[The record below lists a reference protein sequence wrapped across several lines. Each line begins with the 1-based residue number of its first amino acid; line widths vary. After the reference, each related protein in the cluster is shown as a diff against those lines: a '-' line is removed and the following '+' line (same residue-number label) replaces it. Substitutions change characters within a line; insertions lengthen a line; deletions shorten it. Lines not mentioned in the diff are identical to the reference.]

1 MIIETKNK
9 KINLVL
15 RTRKLADIAKR
26 LKGENFENVYFNAL
40 KDNNLEALSIII
52 YILAENEDKTNSFK
66 NNDEVYDFIDDY
78 ILENKKGYSQIFAE
92 MAEAINEEGFFN
104 RKMTKAELKE
114 KISNPLS
121 AVNMND
127 IIKNSAEKAI
137 TAVAEKEFQGYKA

>member
-1 MIIETKNK
+1 M
-9 KINLVL
+9 
-15 RTRKLADIAKR
+15 
-26 LKGENFENVYFNAL
+26 
-40 KDNNLEALSIII
+40 
-52 YILAENEDKTNSFK
+52 
-66 NNDEVYDFIDDY
+66 YDFIDDY

>member
-52 YILAENEDKTNSFK
+52 YI
-66 NNDEVYDFIDDY
+66 Y
-78 ILENKKGYSQIFAE
+78 
-92 MAEAINEEGFFN
+92 
-104 RKMTKAELKE
+104 
-114 KISNPLS
+114 
-121 AVNMND
+121 
-127 IIKNSAEKAI
+127 
-137 TAVAEKEFQGYKA
+137 